1 MDRITSIAEIVAN
14 VAAIRDMGK
23 GFVTNFYLNE
33 PKHNL
38 WIGKGVLFAEWVG
51 DTYFIIKQNAG
62 FWNVFYTSTS
72 IEELGASLKIFNKDH
87 HDKTLMLD
95 VVGRKDSCEQVA
107 SCLAGV
113 NLGEYCKLVRM
124 WTRTPKTVEC
134 MTNGVTF
141 ASKDDVATVHALLH
155 QFFDEQTEQLPYLE
169 ELEDLAA
176 TNQVLVLK
184 QDGKLAGFVVF
195 ELSKVSL
202 YLRYW
207 FVHPDFRNQGVGGQL
222 LNRYFYEGR
231 NTKRAQHWVICTN
244 ENAIKRYLHYGYT
257 EENMFDYVLTNKD
270 IHYEG

>member
-1 MDRITSIAEIVAN
+1 
-14 VAAIRDMGK
+14 
-23 GFVTNFYLNE
+23 
-33 PKHNL
+33 
-38 WIGKGVLFAEWVG
+38 
-51 DTYFIIKQNAG
+51 
-62 FWNVFYTSTS
+62 
-72 IEELGASLKIFNKDH
+72 
-87 HDKTLMLD
+87 
-95 VVGRKDSCEQVA
+95 
-107 SCLAGV
+107 
-113 NLGEYCKLVRM
+113 
-124 WTRTPKTVEC
+124 

-207 FVHPDFRNQGVGGQL
+207 FVHPDFRNQGVGSLL

-244 ENAIKRYLHYGYT
+244 ENAIKRYRHYGYT

>member
-1 MDRITSIAEIVAN
+1 
-14 VAAIRDMGK
+14 
-23 GFVTNFYLNE
+23 
-33 PKHNL
+33 
-38 WIGKGVLFAEWVG
+38 
-51 DTYFIIKQNAG
+51 
-62 FWNVFYTSTS
+62 
-72 IEELGASLKIFNKDH
+72 
-87 HDKTLMLD
+87 
-95 VVGRKDSCEQVA
+95 
-107 SCLAGV
+107 
-113 NLGEYCKLVRM
+113 
-124 WTRTPKTVEC
+124 

-169 ELEDLAA
+169 ELEELAA
-176 TNQVLVLK
+176 ANQVLVLK

>member
-1 MDRITSIAEIVAN
+1 MDKITSIAEIVAK
-14 VAAIRDMGK
+14 VASVRDMGRR
-23 GFVTNFYLNE
+23 FVSNFFLNE
-33 PKHNL
+33 PKHTL

-72 IEELGASLKIFNKDH
+72 IDALTASLQAFSQNH
-87 HDKTLMLD
+87 HDCTLMLD
-95 VVGRKDSCEQVA
+95 IVGRKDSCEQVA
-107 SCLAGV
+107 SCLASIGF
-113 NLGEYCKLVRM
+113 GDYCRLVRM
-124 WTRTPKTVEC
+124 WTKTPEQSELA
-134 MTNGVTF
+134 TNNVSF
-141 ASKDDVATVHALLH
+141 AAKDDAATVHALLH

-176 TNQVLVLK
+176 TNQVLILK

-207 FVHPDFRNQGVGGQL
+207 FVHPDFRNQGVGSL
-222 LNRYFYEGR
+222 LFNRYFYEGR

-244 ENAIKRYLHYGYT
+244 DNAIKRYRHYGYT
-257 EENMFDYVLTNKD
+257 EENMFDYVLTNKN

>member
-1 MDRITSIAEIVAN
+1 MDRIASIEEIVAN
-14 VAAIRDMGK
+14 VATVRDKGK

-33 PKHNL
+33 PKHSL

-51 DTYFIIKQNAG
+51 DTYLIIKQNDG
-62 FWNVFYTSTS
+62 FWTVLYTSTS
-72 IEELGASLKIFNKDH
+72 IEELSASLKVFNENH

-107 SCLAGV
+107 LQLAEIGF
-113 NLGEYCKLVRM
+113 GEYCKLVRM
-124 WTRTPKTVEC
+124 WTKTPEKSESITD
-134 MTNGVTF
+134 GVAF
-141 ASKDDVATVHALLH
+141 ASKDDVAEVHALLH
-155 QFFDEQTEQLPYLE
+155 QYFDEQTEQLPYLE
-169 ELEDLAA
+169 ELEELADA
-176 TNQVLVLK
+176 NQVLVQMK
-184 QDGKLAGFVVF
+184 EGKLAGFAVF

>member
-1 MDRITSIAEIVAN
+1 MDRIASIEEIVAN
-14 VAAIRDMGK
+14 VAAVRDKGK

-33 PKHNL
+33 QKHKL
-38 WIGKGVLFAEWVG
+38 WIEKGVLFSEWVG
-51 DTYFIIKQNAG
+51 NTYLVIKQNDG

-72 IEELGASLKIFNKDH
+72 IEELSVSLKVFNENH

-95 VVGRKDSCEQVA
+95 IVGRKDSCEQLA
-107 SCLAGV
+107 SCLASIGF
-113 NLGEYCKLVRM
+113 GDYCRLVRM
-124 WTRTPKTVEC
+124 WTKTPEQSELA
-134 MTNGVTF
+134 TNNVSF
-141 ASKDDVATVHALLH
+141 ASKDDAATVHALLH

-207 FVHPDFRNQGVGGQL
+207 FVHPDFRNQGVGSLL

-244 ENAIKRYLHYGYT
+244 ENAIKRYRHYGYT
-257 EENMFDYVLTNKD
+257 EEKMFDYVLTNKD

>member
-1 MDRITSIAEIVAN
+1 MDKITSIAEIVAK
-14 VAAIRDMGK
+14 VASVRDMGR
-23 GFVTNFYLNE
+23 GFVTNFFLNE
-33 PKHNL
+33 PKHTL

-72 IEELGASLKIFNKDH
+72 IDALTASLQAFSQNH
-87 HDKTLMLD
+87 HDCTLMLD
-95 VVGRKDSCEQVA
+95 IVGRKDSCEQVA
-107 SCLAGV
+107 SCLASIGF
-113 NLGEYCKLVRM
+113 GDYCRLVRM
-124 WTRTPKTVEC
+124 WTKTPEQSELA
-134 MTNGVTF
+134 TNNVSF
-141 ASKDDVATVHALLH
+141 AAKDDAATVHALLH

-176 TNQVLVLK
+176 TNQVLILK

-207 FVHPDFRNQGVGGQL
+207 FVHPDFRNQGVGSL
-222 LNRYFYEGR
+222 LFNRYFYEGR

-244 ENAIKRYLHYGYT
+244 DNAIKRYRHYGYT
-257 EENMFDYVLTNKD
+257 EENMFDYVLTNKN